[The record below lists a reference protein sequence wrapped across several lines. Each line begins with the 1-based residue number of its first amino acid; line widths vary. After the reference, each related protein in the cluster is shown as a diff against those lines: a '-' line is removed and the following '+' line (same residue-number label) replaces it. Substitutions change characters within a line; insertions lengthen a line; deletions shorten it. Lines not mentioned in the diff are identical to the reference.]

1 MSHIYFSSLGGEV
14 AQWLAHKPVELG
26 VAGSSPVFLATLK
39 QKTAARCVKQLFFYW
54 LKFYLY
60 QSGLLIDMFGS

>member
-39 QKTAARCVKQLFFYW
+39 HKNS
-54 LKFYLY
+54 YLTN
-60 QSGLLIDMFGS
+60 QVAVFLLAKILLVPVRPAHRFVR

>member
-1 MSHIYFSSLGGEV
+1 V

-39 QKTAARCVKQLFFYW
+39 QKTAA
-54 LKFYLY
+54 
-60 QSGLLIDMFGS
+60 